1 MISKRILI
9 ALVFFIIFCRSA
21 LADPQVVRK
30 IILRG
35 NEAFSD
41 EQLRRGMRTEVG
53 EIYDE
58 VLLREDFKRIIDF
71 YKKNGFSFARIDEER
86 LLKKGFHDGV
96 YLHIY
101 IDEGRIGNLT
111 VEGNSRTR
119 NHVILRELLFNTGD
133 VYTVEDELESE
144 RILRRKPYLGDA
156 EIDASWDAETSTV
169 QILVIVTDLWSVIPA
184 LDIPAFSKDSSDFLV
199 QVVDSNMFG
208 TGNLAQ
214 FRYQRI
220 SKTDETTRSF
230 IRTRYT
236 DPRLFSTHLEF
247 DGYYIQQRMGDSW
260 QVSLERPQYTLK
272 TRWSAAFKAL
282 EHVDLKSWYERGRAT
297 HTYDRNVEGGS
308 GQISR
313 FFGER
318 HRQMQLSVWVKA
330 QRSKFALRSFVPD
343 ATWAEIKRENSMFAP
358 LETSTI
364 PRSRTTLA
372 QIKGAELKFSPED
385 RDIKILGI
393 SIGRRDIDFVRTR
406 YVNQM
411 GRVEDIAV
419 GYGYSMSI
427 GYGSPFYGS
436 DRSETVLNWL
446 FSSSLAH
453 QDSLFLNAHADFTT
467 RFSNELRESVFN
479 GRVKMI
485 RKNLLYQTLAAQMS
499 TVFEFGLEGESQV
512 ILDGENGLR
521 GYNPY
526 AFSGEKMIILNIES
540 RSIFRG
546 GLFEKLESWLVVGSA
561 LFLDVGYVWNED
573 EFLLSEPKRSVG
585 AGLRFSIPRLS
596 GSRVFRC
603 DFAYALDVQGG
614 TSRVPVITYGIG
626 HVF

>member
-1 MISKRILI
+1 MNARYFII
-9 ALVFFIIFCRSA
+9 LVFFFMLCCSA
-21 LADPQVVRK
+21 MADHQAVRK

-41 EQLRRGMRTEVG
+41 EQLRLGMQTEVG
-53 EIYDE
+53 ETYDDE
-58 VLLREDFKRIIDF
+58 LLRKDFERIVGF
-71 YKKNGFSFARIDEER
+71 YRKNGFSFARIDEKR
-86 LLKKGFHDGV
+86 LFKKGFADGV

-101 IDEGRIGNLT
+101 IDEGRIGQLT

-119 NHVILRELLFNTGD
+119 DHVILRELLFQTGD

-156 EIDASWDAETSTV
+156 EIGATWDDETSTV
-169 QILVIVTDLWSVIPA
+169 EITVLVTDLWSMIPA
-184 LDIPAFSKDSSDFLV
+184 LDIPAFSKDSSDVFV

-220 SKTDETTRSF
+220 SEAGERTRSL

-236 DPRLFSTHLEF
+236 DPRLFSTHWEF

-260 QVSLERPQYTLK
+260 QVSLARPQYTLK

-282 EHVDLKSWYERGRAT
+282 EHVDQKSWYERGWAT
-297 HTYDRNVEGGS
+297 HTFDSNVEGGS

-318 HRQMQLSVWVKA
+318 HRQMQLSVWAEA

-343 ATWAEIKRENSMFAP
+343 AKWAEIKRESSMFAP
-358 LETSTI
+358 LETSSV

-372 QIKGAELKFSPED
+372 QIKEAELKFSPED

-446 FSSSLAH
+446 FSSSLVH
-453 QDSLFLNAHADFTT
+453 HDLLFLNTHADYTT
-467 RFSNELRESVFN
+467 RLSDEPRESVFN
-479 GRVKMI
+479 GRIKIV
-485 RKNLLYQTLAAQMS
+485 RKNLFYQTLAVRLS
-499 TVFEFGLEGESQV
+499 TKLEFGRGGESQV
-512 ILDGENGLR
+512 VLDGENGIR
-521 GYNPY
+521 GYSPY
-526 AFSGEKMIILNIES
+526 AFNGEKMIIVNLES
-540 RSIFRG
+540 RTIFSG
-546 GLFEKLESWLVVGSA
+546 GIFEKLESLIVVGSA
-561 LFLDVGYVWNED
+561 IFLDIGYIWSGD
-573 EFLLSEPKRSVG
+573 ELVFSELKRSVG

-603 DFAYALDVQGG
+603 DFAYPLDVQGG

>member
-1 MISKRILI
+1 MNARYFII
-9 ALVFFIIFCRSA
+9 LVFFFMFCCSA
-21 LADPQVVRK
+21 MADHQAVRK

-41 EQLRRGMRTEVG
+41 EQLRLGMQTEVG
-53 EIYDE
+53 ETYDE
-58 VLLREDFKRIIDF
+58 ELLRKDFKRIIGF
-71 YKKNGFSFARIDEER
+71 YRKNGFSFARIDEKR
-86 LLKKGFHDGV
+86 LFKKGFADGV

-101 IDEGRIGNLT
+101 IDEGRIGQLT

-119 NHVILRELLFNTGD
+119 DYVILRELLFKTGD

-156 EIDASWDAETSTV
+156 EIGATWDDETSTV
-169 QILVIVTDLWSVIPA
+169 EITVLVTDLWSMIPA
-184 LDIPAFSKDSSDFLV
+184 LDIPAFSKDSSDVFV

-220 SKTDETTRSF
+220 SEAGERTRSL

-236 DPRLFSTHLEF
+236 DPRLFSTHWEF

-260 QVSLERPQYTLK
+260 QVSLQRPQYTLK
-272 TRWSAAFKAL
+272 TRWSAAFMAS
-282 EHVDLKSWYERGRAT
+282 EHIDSKHWYEQGAPTDKYSRSRQRST
-297 HTYDRNVEGGS
+297 
-308 GQISR
+308 GQITR
-313 FFGER
+313 FIGDR
-318 HRQMQLSVWVKA
+318 HKQLQFSAWGLA
-330 QRSKFALRSFVPD
+330 ERSKFNLLGTRSSPD
-343 ATWAEIKRENSMFAP
+343 FSATWGATKHQNSRFAP
-358 LETSTI
+358 
-364 PRSRTTLA
+364 R
-372 QIKGAELKFSPED
+372 D
-385 RDIKILGI
+385 RDVKILGI

-427 GYGSPFYGS
+427 GYGSPLYGS
-436 DRSETVLNWL
+436 DRSETLLNWL
-446 FSSSLAH
+446 FSLTLAH
-453 QDSLFLNAHADFTT
+453 QDLFFLNTHADFTT
-467 RFSNELRESVFN
+467 RLSDEPRESVFN
-479 GRVKMI
+479 GRIKMV
-485 RKNLLYQTLAAQMS
+485 RKNLLYQTLAAQLS

-521 GYNPY
+521 GYSPY

-540 RSIFRG
+540 RSIFRDG
-546 GLFEKLESWLVVGSA
+546 IFEKLESWVVVGSA
-561 LFLDVGYVWNED
+561 LFLDVGYVWNGGE
-573 EFLLSEPKRSVG
+573 LVLSEPKRSIG
-585 AGLRFSIPRLS
+585 MGLRFSIPRLS

-603 DFAYALDVQGG
+603 DFAYPLDVQGG

>member
-1 MISKRILI
+1 M
-9 ALVFFIIFCRSA
+9 ANHQA
-21 LADPQVVRK
+21 VRK

-41 EQLRRGMRTEVG
+41 EQLRQGMRTEVG
-53 EIYDE
+53 KVYDE
-58 VLLREDFKRIIDF
+58 ELLKEDFQRIVDF
-71 YKKNGFSFARIDEER
+71 YKKHGYSFARIDEKR
-86 LLKKGFHDGV
+86 LFRRRFPDGV

-101 IDEGRIGNLT
+101 IDEGRIGRLT

-119 NHVILRELLFNTGD
+119 DHVILRELLIKTGD

-144 RILRRKPYLGDA
+144 RILRRKPFLGDA
-156 EIDASWDAETSTV
+156 EIGATWDAETSTV
-169 QILVIVTDLWSVIPA
+169 EVHVVVTDLWSLIPA

-208 TGNLAQ
+208 TGNQAQ

-220 SKTDETTRSF
+220 SEAGERTRSL

-236 DPRLFSTHLEF
+236 DPRLFSSHLEF
-247 DGYYIQQRMGDSW
+247 DGHYTQKREGDSW
-260 QVSLERPQYTLK
+260 QVSLKRPQYTLK
-272 TRWSAAFKAL
+272 TRWSAAFLAS
-282 EHVDLKSWYERGRAT
+282 EHVDLKRWYENGKKTETFDRSLYRGT
-297 HTYDRNVEGGS
+297 
-308 GQISR
+308 GQITR
-313 FFGER
+313 YFGTR
-318 HRQMQLSVWVKA
+318 HRQVQLSVWGFSE
-330 QRSKFALRSFVPD
+330 RSRFELLESHSSPNLG
-343 ATWAEIKRENSMFAP
+343 ATWGATKRRES
-358 LETSTI
+358 
-364 PRSRTTLA
+364 
-372 QIKGAELKFSPED
+372 QFSPRD

-419 GYGYSMSI
+419 GYGYSMSM

-453 QDSLFLNAHADFTT
+453 QDSLFLNIHADYTIQ
-467 RFSNELRESVFN
+467 FSNRNRDSVFK
-479 GRVKMI
+479 GRVKSV
-485 RKNLLYQTLAAQMS
+485 RKDLFYQTLAVQLS
-499 TVFEFGLEGESQV
+499 SVFEFGREEESQV
-512 ILDGENGLR
+512 ILDGEHGMR
-521 GYNPY
+521 GYSPY

-540 RSIFRG
+540 RSIFNG
-546 GLFEKLESWLVVGSA
+546 GIFERLKSLVAVGSVI
-561 LFLDVGYVWNED
+561 FLDLGYIWSGNE
-573 EFLLSEPKRSVG
+573 FVFNEPKRSVG

-596 GSRVFRC
+596 GSRVFRF
-603 DFAYALDVQGG
+603 DLAYPLDMRGG

>member
-86 LLKKGFHDGV
+86 LLKKGFQDGV

-156 EIDASWDAETSTV
+156 EIDAAWDAETFTV
-169 QILVIVTDLWSVIPA
+169 EILVIVTDLWSVIPA
-184 LDIPAFSKDSSDFLV
+184 LDMPAFSKDSSDFLV

-220 SKTDETTRSF
+220 SEAGERTRSL

-236 DPRLFSTHLEF
+236 DPRLFSTHWEF
-247 DGYYIQQRMGDSW
+247 DGFYTQQREGDSW
-260 QVSLERPQYTLK
+260 QVSMQRPQYTLK
-272 TRWSAAFKAL
+272 TRWSAAFKAS
-282 EHVDLKSWYERGRAT
+282 EHVDLKRWYEDGKKTDTFDRSMQRGT
-297 HTYDRNVEGGS
+297 
-308 GQISR
+308 GQVTR
-313 FFGER
+313 FFGDR
-318 HRQMQLSVWVKA
+318 HKQIQLSAWGFTE
-330 QRSKFALRSFVPD
+330 RSKFNLLESHSSPD
-343 ATWAEIKRENSMFAP
+343 FGATWGATKHRESQFAP
-358 LETSTI
+358 
-364 PRSRTTLA
+364 R
-372 QIKGAELKFSPED
+372 D
-385 RDIKILGI
+385 RDIKILGV

-427 GYGSPFYGS
+427 GYGSPVFGS
-436 DRSETVLNWL
+436 DRSETLLNWL
-446 FSSSLAH
+446 FSLTLAH
-453 QDSLFLNAHADFTT
+453 QDLLFLNTHADFTT
-467 RFSNELRESVFN
+467 RLSNEPRESVFK
-479 GRVKMI
+479 GRIKMV

-526 AFSGEKMIILNIES
+526 TFSGEKMIILNIES

-561 LFLDVGYVWNED
+561 LFLDVGYVWNGD
-573 EFLLSEPKRSVG
+573 ELVLSEPKRSVG

-603 DFAYALDVQGG
+603 DFAYPLDVQGG

>member
-1 MISKRILI
+1 MNARYFII
-9 ALVFFIIFCRSA
+9 LVFFFMLCCSA
-21 LADPQVVRK
+21 MADHQAVRK

-41 EQLRRGMRTEVG
+41 EQLRLGMQTEVG
-53 EIYDE
+53 ETYDDE
-58 VLLREDFKRIIDF
+58 LLRKDFERIVGF
-71 YKKNGFSFARIDEER
+71 YRKNGFSFARIDEKR
-86 LLKKGFHDGV
+86 LFKKGFADGV

-101 IDEGRIGNLT
+101 IDEGRIGQLT

-119 NHVILRELLFNTGD
+119 DHVILRELLFKTGD

-156 EIDASWDAETSTV
+156 EIGATWDDETSTV
-169 QILVIVTDLWSVIPA
+169 EITVLVTDLWSMIPA
-184 LDIPAFSKDSSDFLV
+184 LDIPAFSKDSSDVFV

-220 SKTDETTRSF
+220 SEAGERTRSL

-236 DPRLFSTHLEF
+236 DPRLFSTHWEF

-260 QVSLERPQYTLK
+260 QVGLQRPQYTLK
-272 TRWSAAFKAL
+272 TRWSAAFMAS
-282 EHVDLKSWYERGRAT
+282 EHIDSKHWYEQGAPTDKYSRSRQRST
-297 HTYDRNVEGGS
+297 
-308 GQISR
+308 GQITR
-313 FFGER
+313 FIGDR
-318 HRQMQLSVWVKA
+318 HKQLQFSAWGLA
-330 QRSKFALRSFVPD
+330 ERSKFNLLGTRSSPD
-343 ATWAEIKRENSMFAP
+343 FSATWGATKHQTSRFAP
-358 LETSTI
+358 
-364 PRSRTTLA
+364 R
-372 QIKGAELKFSPED
+372 D
-385 RDIKILGI
+385 RDVKILGI

-427 GYGSPFYGS
+427 GYGSPLYGS
-436 DRSETVLNWL
+436 DRSETLLNWL

-453 QDSLFLNAHADFTT
+453 HNLLFLNTHADFTT
-467 RFSNELRESVFN
+467 RLSDEPRESVFN
-479 GRVKMI
+479 GRIKMV
-485 RKNLLYQTLAAQMS
+485 RKNLLYQTLAAQLS

-521 GYNPY
+521 GYSPY

-540 RSIFRG
+540 RSIFRDG
-546 GLFEKLESWLVVGSA
+546 IFEKLESWLVVGSA
-561 LFLDVGYVWNED
+561 LFLDVGYVWNGGE
-573 EFLLSEPKRSVG
+573 LVLSEPKRSIG
-585 AGLRFSIPRLS
+585 MGLRFSIPRLS

-603 DFAYALDVQGG
+603 DFAYPLDVQGG

>member
-1 MISKRILI
+1 MNARYFII
-9 ALVFFIIFCRSA
+9 LVFFFMLCCSA
-21 LADPQVVRK
+21 MADHLAVRK

-41 EQLRRGMRTEVG
+41 EQLRLGMQTEVG
-53 EIYDE
+53 ETYDE
-58 VLLREDFKRIIDF
+58 ELLRKDFKRIVGF
-71 YKKNGFSFARIDEER
+71 YRKNGFSFARIDEKR
-86 LLKKGFHDGV
+86 LFKKGFADGV

-101 IDEGRIGNLT
+101 IDEGRIGQLT

-119 NHVILRELLFNTGD
+119 DHVILRELLFKTGD

-156 EIDASWDAETSTV
+156 EIGATWDDETSTV
-169 QILVIVTDLWSVIPA
+169 EITVLVTDLWSMIPA
-184 LDIPAFSKDSSDFLV
+184 LDIPAFSKDSSDVFV

-220 SKTDETTRSF
+220 SEAGERTRSL

-236 DPRLFSTHLEF
+236 DPRLFSTHWES

-260 QVSLERPQYTLK
+260 QVGLQRPQYTLK
-272 TRWSAAFKAL
+272 TRWSAAFMAS
-282 EHVDLKSWYERGRAT
+282 EHIDSKHWYEQGAPTDKYSRSRQRST
-297 HTYDRNVEGGS
+297 
-308 GQISR
+308 GQITR
-313 FFGER
+313 FIGDR
-318 HRQMQLSVWVKA
+318 HKQLQFSAWGLA
-330 QRSKFALRSFVPD
+330 ERSKFNLLGTRSSPD
-343 ATWAEIKRENSMFAP
+343 FSATWGATKHQNSRFAP
-358 LETSTI
+358 
-364 PRSRTTLA
+364 R
-372 QIKGAELKFSPED
+372 D
-385 RDIKILGI
+385 RDVKILGI

-427 GYGSPFYGS
+427 GYGSPLYGS
-436 DRSETVLNWL
+436 DRSETLLNWL

-453 QDSLFLNAHADFTT
+453 HNLLFLNTHVDFTT
-467 RFSNELRESVFN
+467 RLSNEPRESVFN
-479 GRVKMI
+479 GRIKLV
-485 RKNLLYQTLAAQMS
+485 RKNLLRQTLAAQLS

-521 GYNPY
+521 GYSPY

-546 GLFEKLESWLVVGSA
+546 GIFKKLESWLVVGSA
-561 LFLDVGYVWNED
+561 LFLDVGYVWSGD
-573 EFLLSEPKRSVG
+573 ELVLSEPKRSIG
-585 AGLRFSIPRLS
+585 MGLRFSIPRLS

-603 DFAYALDVQGG
+603 DFAYALDALEG
-614 TSRVPVITYGIG
+614 TTRVPVITYGIG
-626 HVF
+626 HIF

>member
-1 MISKRILI
+1 MNARYFII
-9 ALVFFIIFCRSA
+9 LVFFFMFCCSA
-21 LADPQVVRK
+21 MADHQAVRK

-41 EQLRRGMRTEVG
+41 EQLRLGMQTEVG
-53 EIYDE
+53 ETYDE
-58 VLLREDFKRIIDF
+58 ELLRKDFKRIVGF
-71 YKKNGFSFARIDEER
+71 YRKNGFSFARIDEKR
-86 LLKKGFHDGV
+86 LFKKGFADGV

-101 IDEGRIGNLT
+101 IDEGRIGQLT

-119 NHVILRELLFNTGD
+119 DHVILRELLFKTGD

-156 EIDASWDAETSTV
+156 EIGATWDDETSTV
-169 QILVIVTDLWSVIPA
+169 EITVLVTDLWSVIPA
-184 LDIPAFSKDSSDFLV
+184 LDIPAFSKDSSDVFV

-220 SKTDETTRSF
+220 SEAGARTRSL

-260 QVSLERPQYTLK
+260 QVSLQRPQYTLK
-272 TRWSAAFKAL
+272 TRWSAAFMAS
-282 EHVDLKSWYERGRAT
+282 EHIDSKHWYEQGAPTDEYSRSRQRST
-297 HTYDRNVEGGS
+297 
-308 GQISR
+308 GQIMR
-313 FFGER
+313 FIGDR
-318 HRQMQLSVWVKA
+318 HKQLQFSAWGLA
-330 QRSKFALRSFVPD
+330 ERSKFNLLGTRSSPD
-343 ATWAEIKRENSMFAP
+343 FSATWGATKHQKSRFAP
-358 LETSTI
+358 
-364 PRSRTTLA
+364 R
-372 QIKGAELKFSPED
+372 D
-385 RDIKILGI
+385 RDVKILGI
-393 SIGRRDIDFVRTR
+393 SIGHRDIDFVRTR

-427 GYGSPFYGS
+427 GYGSPLYGS
-436 DRSETVLNWL
+436 DRSETLLNWL
-446 FSSSLAH
+446 FSLTLAH
-453 QDSLFLNAHADFTT
+453 QELLFLNTHADFTT
-467 RFSNELRESVFN
+467 RLSNEPRESVFN
-479 GRVKMI
+479 GKIKMV
-485 RKNLLYQTLAAQMS
+485 RKNLLYQTLAAQLS

-540 RSIFRG
+540 RSIFRDG
-546 GLFEKLESWLVVGSA
+546 IFEKLESWVVVGSA
-561 LFLDVGYVWNED
+561 LFLDVGYVFNGGE
-573 EFLLSEPKRSVG
+573 LVLSEPKRSIG
-585 AGLRFSIPRLS
+585 MGLRFSIPRLS

-603 DFAYALDVQGG
+603 DFAYPLDVQGG

>member
-21 LADPQVVRK
+21 PADHQVVRK

-35 NEAFSD
+35 NEAFPD
-41 EQLRRGMRTEVG
+41 EQLRRGMRTDVG

-58 VLLREDFKRIIDF
+58 VLLREDFKRIIGF
-71 YKKNGFSFARIDEER
+71 YRKNGFSFARIDEKR

-156 EIDASWDAETSTV
+156 EIDAAWDAETSTV
-169 QILVIVTDLWSVIPA
+169 EILVIVTDLWSVIPA

-220 SKTDETTRSF
+220 SEAGERTRSL

-236 DPRLFSTHLEF
+236 DPRLFSTHWEF
-247 DGYYIQQRMGDSW
+247 DGFYTQQREGDSW
-260 QVSLERPQYTLK
+260 QVSMQRPQYTLK
-272 TRWSAAFKAL
+272 TRWSAAFKAS
-282 EHVDLKSWYERGRAT
+282 EHVDLKRWYENGKKTAKFDRSMQRGT
-297 HTYDRNVEGGS
+297 
-308 GQISR
+308 GQVTR
-313 FFGER
+313 FFGDR
-318 HRQMQLSVWVKA
+318 HKQVQLSAWGYSE
-330 QRSKFALRSFVPD
+330 RSKFNLLESHSSPD
-343 ATWAEIKRENSMFAP
+343 FSATWGATKHRESQFAP
-358 LETSTI
+358 
-364 PRSRTTLA
+364 R
-372 QIKGAELKFSPED
+372 D
-385 RDIKILGI
+385 RDVKIFGV
-393 SIGRRDIDFVRTR
+393 SIGHRDIDFVRTR

-427 GYGSPFYGS
+427 GYGSPLFGS
-436 DRSETVLNWL
+436 DRSETLLNWL
-446 FSSSLAH
+446 FSLTLAH
-453 QDSLFLNAHADFTT
+453 QDLLFLNTHADFTT
-467 RFSNELRESVFN
+467 RLSNEPRESVFN
-479 GRVKMI
+479 GRIKMV
-485 RKNLLYQTLAAQMS
+485 RKNLLYQTLAAQLS
-499 TVFEFGLEGESQV
+499 AVFEFGLEGESQV

-521 GYNPY
+521 GYSPY
-526 AFSGEKMIILNIES
+526 SFSGEKMIILNIES
-540 RSIFRG
+540 RSIFRRG
-546 GLFEKLESWLVVGSA
+546 IFEKLESWVVVGSA
-561 LFLDVGYVWNED
+561 LFLDVGYVWNGD
-573 EFLLSEPKRSVG
+573 KLVLSEPKRSIG
-585 AGLRFSIPRLS
+585 MGLRFSIPRLS

-603 DFAYALDVQGG
+603 DFAYALDTLEG
-614 TSRVPVITYGIG
+614 TARVPVITYGIG
-626 HVF
+626 HIF

>member
-1 MISKRILI
+1 M
-9 ALVFFIIFCRSA
+9 
-21 LADPQVVRK
+21 ADHQAVRK

-41 EQLRRGMRTEVG
+41 EQLRLGMQTEVG
-53 EIYDE
+53 ETYDDE
-58 VLLREDFKRIIDF
+58 LLRKDFERIVGF
-71 YKKNGFSFARIDEER
+71 YRKNGFSFARIDEKR
-86 LLKKGFHDGV
+86 LFKKGFADGV

-101 IDEGRIGNLT
+101 IDEGRIGQLT

-119 NHVILRELLFNTGD
+119 DHVILRELLFKTGD

-156 EIDASWDAETSTV
+156 EIGATWDDETSTV
-169 QILVIVTDLWSVIPA
+169 EITVLVTDLWSMIPA
-184 LDIPAFSKDSSDFLV
+184 LDIPAFSKDSSDVFV

-220 SKTDETTRSF
+220 SEAGERTRSL

-260 QVSLERPQYTLK
+260 QVSFQRPQYTLK
-272 TRWSAAFKAL
+272 TRWSAAFMAS
-282 EHVDLKSWYERGRAT
+282 EHIDSKHWYEQGAPTDKYSRSRQRST
-297 HTYDRNVEGGS
+297 
-308 GQISR
+308 GQITR
-313 FFGER
+313 FIGDR
-318 HRQMQLSVWVKA
+318 HKQLQFSAWGLA
-330 QRSKFALRSFVPD
+330 ERSKFNLIGTRSSPD
-343 ATWAEIKRENSMFAP
+343 FSATWGATKHQNSRFAP
-358 LETSTI
+358 
-364 PRSRTTLA
+364 R
-372 QIKGAELKFSPED
+372 D
-385 RDIKILGI
+385 RDVKILGI

-427 GYGSPFYGS
+427 GYGSPLYGS
-436 DRSETVLNWL
+436 DRSETLLNWL
-446 FSSSLAH
+446 FSLTLAH
-453 QDSLFLNAHADFTT
+453 QDLFFLNTHADFTT
-467 RFSNELRESVFN
+467 RLSDEPRESVFN
-479 GRVKMI
+479 GRIKMV
-485 RKNLLYQTLAAQMS
+485 RKNLLYQTLAAQLS

-521 GYNPY
+521 GYSPY

-540 RSIFRG
+540 RSIFRDG
-546 GLFEKLESWLVVGSA
+546 IFEKLESWVVVGSA
-561 LFLDVGYVWNED
+561 LFLDVGYVWNGGE
-573 EFLLSEPKRSVG
+573 LVLSEPKRSIG
-585 AGLRFSIPRLS
+585 IGLRFSIPRLS

-603 DFAYALDVQGG
+603 DFAYPLDIRGG